1 MASRPLMFAGAG
13 VLLVGVAFLVARP
26 RVPDPATNPY
36 AGVRGGSRA
45 KAAGLLVHYARVG
58 DRERA
63 VEPATVLRAGDQL
76 RFVVRGER
84 PRYVEV
90 RLRDGEQPPAT
101 LFPAGE
107 AETRLVRPGETL
119 PATVTVV
126 TGGSRVVVTAM
137 FSDRA
142 RPVGAPGDAETE
154 AITIAIAKE

>member
-1 MASRPLMFAGAG
+1 MASRPLVFAGAG

-45 KAAGLLVHYARVG
+45 KAAGLIVHFGRVG

-63 VEPATVLRAGDQL
+63 VEPATVLRAGDRL

-90 RLRDGEQPPAT
+90 RVRDGEQPPAT

-107 AETRLVRPGETL
+107 PETRLVQPGETL
-119 PATVTVV
+119 PAGVTVV
-126 TGGSRVVVTAM
+126 AGGSRVVVTAM

-142 RPVGAPGDAETE
+142 RPVGAPADAETE
-154 AITIAIAKE
+154 AITIAIAKD